1 MAYSFHLLSQRHAG
15 EVWKAAAFHIVV
27 VKLSL
32 ADHNKP
38 QCHKDNKCPDM
49 HAVTINTE
57 RNMWHM
63 WIRKTRIQ
71 NTEISRL
78 IGLNAKNM
86 IFFHE
91 WIEIWCTAIRWVYYE
106 KLYLYRMEDQS
117 KEMINKTGDVVV
129 IFMPSSLFGLPFK
142 KSLFV
147 FKDLQVTYVPSVH
160 NLGALEIRLI
170 PRYLTFT
177 HLYTYT
183 MTEGRMVSV
192 VDCRQF
198 STTYFQSSPTGPQ
211 TWLVIHL
218 WPIS

>member
-63 WIRKTRIQ
+63 WIRKIRLQ
-71 NTEISRL
+71 NTEISRFYWVECE
-78 IGLNAKNM
+78 KYY
-86 IFFHE
+86 FFHE

-106 KLYLYRMEDQS
+106 KLDLYRIEDQS

-129 IFMPSSLFGLPFK
+129 IFTPSSLFGLSFK
-142 KSLFV
+142 K
-147 FKDLQVTYVPSVH
+147 
-160 NLGALEIRLI
+160 N
-170 PRYLTFT
+170 
-177 HLYTYT
+177 
-183 MTEGRMVSV
+183 
-192 VDCRQF
+192 
-198 STTYFQSSPTGPQ
+198 
-211 TWLVIHL
+211 VICF
-218 WPIS
+218 